1 MKKQDVPQDNGIN
14 EGVKEITYAV
24 DENGRYT
31 LVQSVGWEPKTIVN
45 DQAWEAIT
53 HDIIE
58 QIKLI
63 RAGKRSPL
71 AFHMVK
77 NLMDAGLL
85 ASYVNLPRWRVNRH
99 LNPKIYNKLKPE
111 ILARYADVFGIS
123 INQLNEVPDISE
135 TDFYKEQS

>member
-14 EGVKEITYAV
+14 NGLKEIAYAV

-31 LVQSVGWEPKTIVN
+31 LVQSAGWDPKTVVN
-45 DQAWEAIT
+45 DQAWELIN

-63 RAGKRSPL
+63 KAGKRSPL

-85 ASYVNLPRWRVNRH
+85 ASYVNLPKWRVNRH
-99 LNPKIYNKLKPE
+99 LKMKVYNKLQPE
-111 ILARYADVFGIS
+111 ILSRYADVFGIS
-123 INQLNEVPDISE
+123 IAQLNEVPDISE
-135 TDFYKEQS
+135 TKFYEDQS

>member
-14 EGVKEITYAV
+14 DGLKEISYAV

-31 LVQSVGWEPKTIVN
+31 LVQSVGWDPKTVVN
-45 DQAWEAIT
+45 DQAWELIT

-63 RAGKRSPL
+63 KAGKRSPL
-71 AFHMVK
+71 AFHMKK

-85 ASYVNLPRWRVNRH
+85 ASYVSLPRWRVNRH
-99 LNPKIYNKLKPE
+99 LKMRVYNKLKPE
-111 ILARYADVFGIS
+111 ILSRYADVFGLSIS
-123 INQLNEVPDISE
+123 QLNEVPDISE
-135 TDFYKEQS
+135 TKFYEDQS